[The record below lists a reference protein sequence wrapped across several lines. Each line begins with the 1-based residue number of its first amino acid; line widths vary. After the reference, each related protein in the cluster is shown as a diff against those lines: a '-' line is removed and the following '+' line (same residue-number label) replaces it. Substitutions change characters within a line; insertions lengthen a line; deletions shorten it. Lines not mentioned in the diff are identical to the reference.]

1 MADLYSTCK
10 ALDLIINTTLKNYSK
25 NMSND
30 PIYRKVYIRQMK
42 EKPASGCW
50 RRTDGLEN
58 SLRETGVTM
67 LFVVKLK
74 ACVLN
79 CVPFALNIMTIRMS

>member
-1 MADLYSTCK
+1 MADLYSMCK

-42 EKPASGCW
+42 ENQLVVAG
-50 RRTDGLEN
+50 GLEN

-67 LFVVKLK
+67 LFVIKLK

-79 CVPFALNIMTIRMS
+79 CVPFTLNIMTNRMS

>member
-50 RRTDGLEN
+50 RKPDGLEN
-58 SLRETGVTM
+58 SLRETACC
-67 LFVVKLK
+67 LSSNLK
-74 ACVLN
+74 PAYLTVCL
-79 CVPFALNIMTIRMS
+79 LLLTL